1 MTKVD
6 KGGTMDK
13 LRSMR
18 GRLFVTE
25 NGAEKPRKKFA
36 QNGTPEHVKRH
47 NMLGTARRVD
57 TRRNICLAKKSES
70 S

>member
-36 QNGTPEHVKRH
+36 QNGTPEHVKR
-47 NMLGTARRVD
+47 L
-57 TRRNICLAKKSES
+57 
-70 S
+70 